1 MRYFGLN
8 HRPSSGVKLK
18 LKELCS
24 YLHWKVKLIA
34 IRINASNEM
43 NFEDKVANKVNEG
56 PSLSRKPKQNQK
68 QTQNYVIVEI
78 LLDGMNLYYHDMLL
92 MFTYQ

>member
-1 MRYFGLN
+1 
-8 HRPSSGVKLK
+8 
-18 LKELCS
+18 
-24 YLHWKVKLIA
+24 
-34 IRINASNEM
+34 M